1 MAIIYGRPDSELE
14 IINEAPCTVEK
25 FEDIDKEHRKLKDE
39 LSQEKKVF
47 FEKVPN
53 MISEEQQK
61 LEKMKSNEKKTEEKF
76 NEKLKSLEEKKSEGG
91 LTGLSSSFKGF
102 FVKNYSKKREI
113 NKIKN
118 LQKKQE
124 LHIEEWKE
132 NPEGIFNKEQKETIS
147 EIQEFNEIKKDP
159 FYAGAKGEV
168 DVLKKLSQLSD
179 DYHVMCGVNMDLGRY
194 VTYNGRK
201 NLRSAQM
208 DFVIVSKRGVVLIE
222 VKNWGSSFSRQ
233 YTGLSPYEQVE
244 RAGQVLWI
252 SLKSWRN
259 PKNPSVTSVLLATR
273 GNMQYNS
280 RYKFVNVKDLKNIN
294 YFIENRHEQFDDNE
308 VERVIGRIKN
318 HVTL

>member
-14 IINEAPCTVEK
+14 IINEAPRTVEK

-47 FEKVPN
+47 FEKVPST
-53 MISEEQQK
+53 ISEEEQK
-61 LEKMKSNEKKTEEKF
+61 LEKMKNDEKITEEKF
-76 NEKLKSLEEKKSEGG
+76 DEKLRRLEEKKAEGG
-91 LTGLSSSFKGF
+91 FTGLSSSFKGY

-118 LQKKQE
+118 LQEKQE

-147 EIQEFNEIKKDP
+147 EIQEFAELKKDP
-159 FYAGAKGEV
+159 FYAGAKGEL

-194 VTYNGRK
+194 ITYNGKK

-208 DFVIVSKRGVVLIE
+208 DFVVVSKRGVILIE
-222 VKNWGSSFSRQ
+222 VKNWSSNFSRQ
-233 YTGLSPYEQVE
+233 HQGLSPYEQIE
-244 RAGQVLWI
+244 RAGRVLWI
-252 SLKSWRN
+252 ALKSWRS
-259 PKNPSVTSVLLATR
+259 PRNPSVTSVLLSIR
-273 GNMQYNS
+273 GNMQYDS
-280 RYKFVNVKDLKNIN
+280 RYKFVNVKDMKNIN
-294 YFIENRHEQFDDNE
+294 YFIENRYEQFPDNE
-308 VERVIGRIKN
+308 VDRVVGRIKN
-318 HVTL
+318 HVTW